1 MNLYNGYVD
10 MWRESDL
17 ALNKKICIIAAVY
30 FWRKRPEYIMYNGVK
45 YLGKN
50 QNGNYILQDNSGNK
64 IEDDIIRIICW
75 GYKI

>member
-10 MWRESDL
+10 KWRESDL
-17 ALNKKICIIAAVY
+17 VLNKKICIIAAVN
-30 FWRKRPEYIMYNGVK
+30 FWRKHPEYIMYNGVK